1 MKSLLIAVAM
11 TGTFAAPVSA
21 HHKYI
26 SCDLADC
33 AMTTFSSSWTSG
45 QPLQVI
51 EHQQSPAGQEQQ
63 SPE

>member
-1 MKSLLIAVAM
+1 MKSLLIAVAV
-11 TGTFAAPVSA
+11 TGTFAAPVFA

-26 SCDLADC
+26 SCELADC
-33 AMTTFSSSWTSG
+33 AMTTFSSWTSD

-51 EHQQSPAGQEQQ
+51 EYPQSPAGQEQQ